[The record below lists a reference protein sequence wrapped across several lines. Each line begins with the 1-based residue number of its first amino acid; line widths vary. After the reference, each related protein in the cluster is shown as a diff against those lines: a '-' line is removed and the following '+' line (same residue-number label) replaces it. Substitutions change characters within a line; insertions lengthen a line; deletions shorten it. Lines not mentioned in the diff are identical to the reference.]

1 MNDLK
6 ELADYVVEHPEAY
19 EYRWRLAKKLYM
31 AWEYNE
37 ALRHLLILKKDWTRK
52 LNVLRYLAATLYRLG
67 RYQEAVDELEGILGQ
82 WPLELP
88 VWEQLAK
95 VREVMGDYEKAAKA
109 WEEVIRLDP
118 DHSIAGRAIERLRIG
133 PADTPRDK
141 LHLGDSDSGIN
152 LSTGKVCGNCGAQN
166 SEEFDRCWQC
176 HALLNQRQ
184 TPADFRPKE
193 TAPSST
199 MLWLRP
205 LLGGIAAVASL
216 SAAIYIALVHLPSE
230 EASAVVPASVY
241 DALARTLYM
250 PRAAIGTAL
259 ALGSPL
265 ILLGVFRVARIRG
278 LNLVD
283 ALGAGILV
291 ASCTYLL
298 LWTPIEYQPYAVA
311 GPAAASAFVMALF
324 LPDGR
329 FARVAVAWLIHS
341 ILATAL
347 GIAVWIVLVGIEP
360 MRDWPVIARYAELS
374 QSASRETHV
383 PAGETPYACTL
394 LWSTSGSAWLDKQ
407 CNVVSFN
414 LETARVDMPM
424 TVELAADGAVQ
435 HATSQAPYRFVHQIT
450 PDTRYTL
457 RIAAPEDGSFT
468 GTITSFLPLA
478 IGL

>member
-19 EYRWRLAKKLYM
+19 DYRWRLAKKLYM

-95 VREVMGDYEKAAKA
+95 VREVMGDYEKAAEA
-109 WEEVIRLDP
+109 WEEVVRLDP

-152 LSTGKVCGNCGAQN
+152 LSTGRVCRNCGAQN

-176 HALLNQRQ
+176 HAQLNQRH
-184 TPADFRPKE
+184 TPADLRPSE
-193 TAPSST
+193 AAPSSV

-205 LLGGIAAVASL
+205 LLGGIAAVASF
-216 SAAIYIALVHLPSE
+216 AAALYVALVRFPSE
-230 EASAVVPASVY
+230 TAVAEMPASLY
-241 DALARTLYM
+241 EALGQSLYM
-250 PRAAIGTAL
+250 PRAAVGVSL
-259 ALGSPL
+259 AVGGPF
-265 ILLGVFRVARIRG
+265 LLFAIFRIARIRG

-283 ALGAGILV
+283 ASGAGLLV

-298 LWTPIEYQPYAVA
+298 LWTPLKYQPYAIA
-311 GPAAASAFVMALF
+311 GPAAASAFVLALF
-324 LPDGR
+324 LPDGNYG
-329 FARVAVAWLIHS
+329 RVVVAWLAHS
-341 ILATAL
+341 LLATTLAL
-347 GIAVWIVLVGIEP
+347 VVWISMVGMEP
-360 MRDWPVIARYAELS
+360 VRDWPLIARYAELS
-374 QSASRETHV
+374 QNEPREL
-383 PAGETPYACTL
+383 PIPGGKAPYICTL
-394 LWSTSGSAWLDKQ
+394 VWSTSGSPWLDAQ
-407 CNVVSFN
+407 CDRVFFN
-414 LETARVDMPM
+414 LETGSPGLPM
-424 TVELAADGAVQ
+424 TVELSANGAIQ
-435 HATSQAPYRFVHQIT
+435 HATSQAPYRFVHPIT
-450 PDTRYTL
+450 PETRYTL
-457 RIAAPEDGSFT
+457 RIATPEDGAFQGTVT
-468 GTITSFLPLA
+468 GFLPLT